1 MKRWLKWLGYGAA
14 GVAGVLVLSAAG
26 VYGVSEARL
35 RKQYTLPS
43 TALAIP
49 TDSAALARGQH
60 LVHSIAGCVDCH
72 GENLAGSTI
81 IESAALGNVYAMNL
95 TRGKGGVGVLSD
107 ADYVRA
113 IRHGVAPNGRPL
125 KIMPSSDYMN
135 LSDADL
141 AAIIAYVKS
150 VPPVDKELPPSTV
163 GPLGRALF
171 VAGKLPFLHAERV
184 DHGRAHLVS
193 VEATP
198 TANYGAYLAAVGC
211 KGCHGPALAGGKII
225 DGPPDWPP
233 AANLTPAGPTKSYSE
248 EDFRRVLR
256 EGKRPSG
263 IAVNEVM
270 PVRLTKRL
278 SDDEIHAIYLYLRTL
293 PPTATPGLQTASR

>member
-1 MKRWLKWLGYGAA
+1 MKRWIKWLGYAAA
-14 GVAGVLVLSAAG
+14 GIAAVLVLSAAG
-26 VYGVSEARL
+26 VYGLSETRL
-35 RKQYTLPS
+35 RKQYTLAS
-43 TALAIP
+43 QTLAIP
-49 TDSAALARGQH
+49 TDSLALARGEH
-60 LVHSIAGCVDCH
+60 LTHSIAGCVDCH
-72 GENLAGSTI
+72 GENLAGNTV
-81 IESAALGNVYAMNL
+81 IENAALGNVYAMNL
-95 TRGKGGVGVLSD
+95 TRGKGGVGTLSD

-125 KIMPSSDYMN
+125 KIMPSSDYTN

-150 VPPVDKELPPSTV
+150 VPAVDKELPSSSI

-171 VAGKLPFLHAERV
+171 VAGKLPILHAERI
-184 DHGRAHLVS
+184 DHDRVHLAS
-193 VEATP
+193 VEAAP
-198 TANYGAYLAAVGC
+198 TAAYGAYLAGFGC

-233 AANLTPAGPTKSYSE
+233 AANLTPAGPTKNYSE

-256 EGKRPSG
+256 EGKRPNG
-263 IAVNEVM
+263 IAVSDVM
-270 PVRLTKRL
+270 PWRLTKRL

-293 PPTATPGLQTASR
+293 PATATPGLQTASR

>member
-1 MKRWLKWLGYGAA
+1 MKRWLKWFGYAAA
-14 GVAGVLVLSAAG
+14 GIAGVLVLSAAG
-26 VYGVSEARL
+26 VYGFSEARL
-35 RKQYTLPS
+35 RKQYTLASP
-43 TALAIP
+43 ALTIP

-113 IRHGVAPNGRPL
+113 IRHGVAPNGHPL

-184 DHGRAHLVS
+184 DHARTHPAS
-193 VEATP
+193 VEVTP
-198 TANYGAYLAAVGC
+198 TASYGEYLAAVGC

-233 AANLTPAGPTKSYSE
+233 AANLTPAGPTKNYSE

-263 IAVNEVM
+263 IAVNDVM